1 MTLTKRQKEI
11 LEHIQ
16 GFMDRH
22 GYSPSIEEIGAHFG
36 FASPNAAFKHLKALE
51 KRGYIRRLTHSARSI
66 ELVRP
71 AEPAAVALP
80 LLGAIAAG
88 TPIEAL
94 EAVETIMVPADFT
107 GRGTH
112 FVLRVRGQSMI
123 EEHIEDGD
131 LVIVREAGAAA
142 NGEMVVAL
150 VDGESATL
158 KRFYREGDRI
168 RLQPANPAMAPLV
181 VPEERVRVRGVVV
194 GVMRKYR

>member
-94 EAVETIMVPADFT
+94 EAVETVLVPADFT

-181 VPEERVRVRGVVV
+181 VPEERVRVRGVVI

>member
-181 VPEERVRVRGVVV
+181 VPEERVRVRGVVI

>member
-94 EAVETIMVPADFT
+94 EAVETVLVPADFT

>member
-51 KRGYIRRLTHSARSI
+51 RRGYIRRLTHSARSI

-94 EAVETIMVPADFT
+94 ETVETVLVPADFT
-107 GRGTH
+107 GRGAH

-131 LVIVREAGAAA
+131 LVIVREAEAAA

-150 VDGESATL
+150 VDGEE
-158 KRFYREGDRI
+158 RHPEGASTARPDPP
-168 RLQPANPAMAPLV
+168 PAGNPAMAPLV
-181 VPEERVRVRGVVV
+181 VPEAGAGAGRGG